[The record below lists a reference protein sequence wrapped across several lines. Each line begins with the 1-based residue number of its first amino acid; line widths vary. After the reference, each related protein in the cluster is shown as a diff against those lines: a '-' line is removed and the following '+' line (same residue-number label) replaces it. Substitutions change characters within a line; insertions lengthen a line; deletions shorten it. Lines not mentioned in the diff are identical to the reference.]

1 VGWALAN
8 VWYDKYDGPPP
19 QNSPLESLFMILVLR
34 RMETDLLA
42 TRALVHA
49 SMTAESN
56 VDPTVKAFK
65 EYTDRALPFLAGAQD
80 LEKQAEIEALLRFS
94 KVKVGINKKMLYQKQ
109 AAQLKRGEASSRFKL
124 KPKMPGL

>member
-1 VGWALAN
+1 
-8 VWYDKYDGPPP
+8 
-19 QNSPLESLFMILVLR
+19 MILVLR
-34 RMETDLLA
+34 RMETELLA

-56 VDPTVKAFK
+56 VDPTIKAYK
-65 EYTDRALPFLAGAQD
+65 EYTDLALPFLAGAQD
-80 LEKQAEIEALLRFS
+80 LEKQKEIEALLRFS

-109 AAQLKRGEASSRFKL
+109 ADQLKRGEASSRFKL